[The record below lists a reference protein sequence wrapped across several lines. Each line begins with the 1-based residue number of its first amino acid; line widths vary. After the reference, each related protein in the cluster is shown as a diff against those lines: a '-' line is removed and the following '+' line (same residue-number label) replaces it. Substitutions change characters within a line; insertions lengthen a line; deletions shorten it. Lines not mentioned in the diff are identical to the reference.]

1 MKPISNKLF
10 EFVCIYKQN
19 GVAVTSVIMEESSAT
34 QKEISKRMDNF
45 AVCEKQQQS
54 SKETGQLF

>member
-1 MKPISNKLF
+1 
-10 EFVCIYKQN
+10 
-19 GVAVTSVIMEESSAT
+19 MEESSAT

-54 SKETGQLF
+54 SKETDQLFYITSFHALQSRYVY